1 MADEMDTPVVD
12 LRSLTA
18 HLASLDL
25 DPATLE
31 LLMAILTVDE
41 SDPSEVATAIRD

>member
-1 MADEMDTPVVD
+1 MSDTTEEPSGSID
-12 LRSLTA
+12 LSNLTA

-31 LLMAILTVDE
+31 LLMAALTAEVDE
-41 SDPSEVATAIRD
+41 PGMIRP